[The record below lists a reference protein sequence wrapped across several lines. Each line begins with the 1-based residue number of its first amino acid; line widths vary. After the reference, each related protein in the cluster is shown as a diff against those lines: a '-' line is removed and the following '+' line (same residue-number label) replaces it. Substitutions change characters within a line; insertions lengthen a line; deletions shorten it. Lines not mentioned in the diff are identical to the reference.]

1 MKAVP
6 VWVTYSVYRVL
17 LFAVPLTILL
27 ALQITWWIAA
37 LVAALI
43 GVCLSYLFLRKPRER
58 VARGLYEAR
67 HPATKTAVHP
77 DAESEDAAIDRAAGD
92 ALQRERQGE

>member
-6 VWVTYSVYRVL
+6 AWVTYSVYRVL

-43 GVCLSYLFLRKPRER
+43 GVCLSYLFLRKPREQ

-67 HPATKTAVHP
+67 HPVAETAHP

>member
-6 VWVTYSVYRVL
+6 AWVTYSVYRVL
-17 LFAVPLTILL
+17 LFAVPLAILL

-43 GVCLSYLFLRKPRER
+43 GVCLSYLFLRTPRER

-67 HPATKTAVHP
+67 HPVTETAHP

>member
-6 VWVTYSVYRVL
+6 AWLSYSVYRVL
-17 LFAVPLTILL
+17 LFAVPLTLLL
-27 ALQITWWIAA
+27 ALQITWWVAA

-43 GVCLSYLFLRKPRER
+43 GVCLSYLFLRKPREQ
-58 VARGLYEAR
+58 VALGLYQAR
-67 HPATKTAVHP
+67 HPAVETAHP
-77 DAESEDAAIDRAAGD
+77 DAESEDASIDRAAGD